1 MPASSAPVES
11 PTPPEEV
18 AQAGSWLAPPAH
30 WYSAPAQA
38 VAPPPP
44 RSLPS
49 EKEAV
54 AATAAAVAEVVA
66 GLISPSAP
74 PPASLAAPF
83 PSPPAARRQPAEGKD
98 ATGKKRS
105 MTERASEISTAPTS
119 KRNKT
124 AASDA
129 TGALRP
135 AAGTSPPQTPEATVT
150 WRLAS
155 SEVAK
160 AVRNENKEPWAAFTR
175 STAPIE
181 QLRADYNRLE
191 ARVDAHGRGGKL
203 TAMAAASFRE
213 AA

>member
-1 MPASSAPVES
+1 
-11 PTPPEEV
+11 
-18 AQAGSWLAPPAH
+18 
-30 WYSAPAQA
+30 
-38 VAPPPP
+38 
-44 RSLPS
+44 LPS

-129 TGALRP
+129 TGALMP